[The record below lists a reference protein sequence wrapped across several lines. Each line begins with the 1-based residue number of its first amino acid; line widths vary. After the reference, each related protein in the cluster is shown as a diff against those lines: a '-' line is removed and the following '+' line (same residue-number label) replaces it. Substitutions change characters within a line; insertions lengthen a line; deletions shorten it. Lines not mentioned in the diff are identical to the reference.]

1 MSINCTDLMK
11 KSLFGIISMMV
22 FFPIIAMAK
31 PSHLSVGEKIKNI
44 KTITSYAA
52 KGQTSKDALAQVQ
65 KLLERA
71 DAALKKNDMGTADS
85 LCSQAWETYQ
95 AAVKAALSHDHKAKE
110 EKALA
115 TITASVKALLKQVEE
130 MEKESQGKNSG
141 QIEEVKSLLAQA
153 AAAHDTTQARTIA
166 NQAYITLK
174 TVVKNQ
180 RNGKTV
186 TFDHTFATP
195 ALKFAD
201 ELAYNDMHFGLLGP
215 ALEQLGAQA
224 DGEYNAH
231 VSNAKKLR
239 KQAETEAKQ
248 NEYTYGVRDIGL
260 STKEL
265 KKALN
270 HIGLS
275 VPDL

>member
-1 MSINCTDLMK
+1 MSMLSHDSMK
-11 KSLFGIISMMV
+11 KFLLGM
-22 FFPIIAMAK
+22 IAVVLCLPPLAVAK
-31 PSHLSVGEKIKNI
+31 PSQLSVAERVKNI

-65 KLLERA
+65 QLLERA
-71 DAALKKNDMGTADS
+71 DAALKKNDLNTADS
-85 LCSQAWETYQ
+85 LCTQAWDTYQ
-95 AAVKAALSHDHKAKE
+95 AAVKAAQAKNHKAKE

-115 TITASVKALLKQVEE
+115 TTMASVKALLKQAEE
-130 MEKESQGKNSG
+130 MEKDNQGKNSG
-141 QIEEVKSLLAQA
+141 QIKEVKSLLAQA
-153 AAAHDTTQARTIA
+153 SAAQDPTQARTIA
-166 NQAYITLK
+166 NQAYSTLK
-174 TVVKNQ
+174 TIVKDL
-180 RNGKTV
+180 RDGKTL

-195 ALKFAD
+195 ELKFAD

-224 DGEYNAH
+224 DAEYNAL

-239 KQAETEAKQ
+239 KQAEQSAKQ
-248 NEYTYGVRDIGL
+248 KDYAYGMRDL
-260 STKEL
+260 VQSTKEL
-265 KKALN
+265 KEALN

>member
-1 MSINCTDLMK
+1 MIAIVLCLP
-11 KSLFGIISMMV
+11 SLAV
-22 FFPIIAMAK
+22 AK
-31 PSHLSVGEKIKNI
+31 PSQLSVAERVKNI

-65 KLLERA
+65 HLLERA
-71 DAALKKNDMGTADS
+71 DAALKKNDLNTADS
-85 LCSQAWETYQ
+85 LCTQAWNTYQ
-95 AAVKAALSHDHKAKE
+95 AAVKTAQAKNHKAKE

-115 TITASVKALLKQVEE
+115 TTMASVKALLKQAEE
-130 MEKESQGKNSG
+130 MEKDNQGKNSG
-141 QIEEVKSLLAQA
+141 QIKEVKSLLAQA
-153 AAAHDTTQARTIA
+153 SAAQDPVQARTIA
-166 NQAYITLK
+166 NQAYAMLK
-174 TVVKNQ
+174 TVVKDL
-180 RNGKTV
+180 RDGKTV

-195 ALKFAD
+195 ELKFAD

-224 DGEYNAH
+224 DAEYNAL

-239 KQAETEAKQ
+239 KQAEQSAKQ
-248 NEYTYGVRDIGL
+248 KDYAYGMRDL
-260 STKEL
+260 AQSTKEL
-265 KKALN
+265 KEALN

>member
-1 MSINCTDLMK
+1 MSMLIPDFMK
-11 KSLFGIISMMV
+11 KFLPGMIAVIFL
-22 FFPIIAMAK
+22 FPITAMAK
-31 PSHLSVGEKIKNI
+31 SSQLSVGERVKNI

-52 KGQTSKDALAQVQ
+52 KGQTSKEALAQVKQ
-65 KLLERA
+65 LLERA
-71 DAALKKNDMGTADS
+71 DAALKKNDLSTADT
-85 LCSQAWETYQ
+85 LCTQAWDTYQ
-95 AAVKAALSHDHKAKE
+95 AAVKAAQVHDHKAKE

-115 TITASVKALLKQVEE
+115 TITASAKALLKQVEE
-130 MEKESQGKNSG
+130 MDKESQGKNSG

-153 AAAHDTTQARTIA
+153 AAAHDTTQARAIA
-166 NQAYITLK
+166 NQAYTTLK
-174 TVVKNQ
+174 TVVKDL

-224 DGEYNAH
+224 DAEYNAH

-239 KQAETEAKQ
+239 KQAEAEAKKD
-248 NEYTYGVRDIGL
+248 EYAFGVRDL
-260 STKEL
+260 VQSTKEL
-265 KKALN
+265 KEALN

>member
-1 MSINCTDLMK
+1 MSMFIPDSMK
-11 KSLFGIISMMV
+11 KFLLGIIAMIC
-22 FFPIIAMAK
+22 FFPMVAMAK
-31 PSHLSVGEKIKNI
+31 PSQLSVGEKIKNI

-71 DAALKKNDMGTADS
+71 DAALKKNDMDTADS

-95 AAVKAALSHDHKAKE
+95 AAVKAAQAHDHKAKE

-130 MEKESQGKNSG
+130 MEKENQGKNSG

-153 AAAHDTTQARTIA
+153 SAAHDTTQARTIA
-166 NQAYITLK
+166 NQAYNSLK
-174 TVVKNQ
+174 TVVKDQ
-180 RNGKTV
+180 RNGKTL

-224 DGEYNAH
+224 DAEYNTR
-231 VSNAKKLR
+231 VNNAKKLR
-239 KQAETEAKQ
+239 KQAEAQANK
-248 NEYTYGVRDIGL
+248 NEYAYGMSNLLL

-265 KKALN
+265 KEALN